1 MAAGTGECFFVF
13 AARVVLCACLAQ
25 HRYTASR
32 CPATATPHA
41 PPDMQ
46 LACVIWPGV
55 MKHFCRLQSTAFT
68 GSAVLMNKKSSK
80 FSDLPTARTHA
91 HKAAA
96 AVHQGPATL
105 VDLSYLSISHLTSHL
120 FLICAFPP
128 TPSPFSTSHKLILTF
143 LLSQFLLST
152 TL

>member
-1 MAAGTGECFFVF
+1 MAAGTGECSFVS

-105 VDLSYLSISHLTSHL
+105 VDLSYLASHL
-120 FLICAFPP
+120 FLICYLCVP
-128 TPSPFSTSHKLILTF
+128 TNSFALFHFAQIDSYYPR
-143 LLSQFLLST
+143 SQFLHCN
-152 TL
+152 